1 MKIAE
6 VSQPRTF
13 ITVEMEGSPRHPYRR
28 YELDGEIE
36 WVMFMSWSSEQH
48 VNEEAQEELEAL
60 YQAWLKEQE

>member
-13 ITVEMEGSPRHPYRR
+13 ITVEMEDNPRHPYRR
-28 YELDGEIE
+28 YEHDGEIE
-36 WVMFMSWSSEQH
+36 WVWFMSWSDEQH